1 MPGTV
6 PGAGDMGGNR
16 TDWSP
21 SSQVASILAG
31 AGGGGG
37 GGEQNINYLRI
48 SESDTCTTKKT
59 HYLTG
64 KWPGNTSLQIRASIR
79 LWPKELITR
88 GAEKENTD
96 HSLNEH

>member
-6 PGAGDMGGNR
+6 LGAGDMGGNR

-21 SSQVASILAG
+21 SSQVASILA
-31 AGGGGG
+31 AGG
-37 GGEQNINYLRI
+37 QNINYLRI

-59 HYLTG
+59 QYLTG

-88 GAEKENTD
+88 RAEKKYRSFT
-96 HSLNEH
+96 